1 MNNLNIIIDYIIN
14 LLSYIVIYNII
25 NMPPKGLV
33 KGSQEM
39 RDYMKSLRDK
49 RGNKKGKG
57 MMKDLY
63 EKGKDILIEEG
74 RNQLSNVVDKGADII
89 KRKIRGKGLLGNIGR
104 AVSGTLI
111 DALPGPNI
119 IKTGLKYGTN
129 KLIDQT
135 GMGLKIKNSNKKIK
149 NSNKKIVGGALYPS
163 GY

>member
-1 MNNLNIIIDYIIN
+1 
-14 LLSYIVIYNII
+14 
-25 NMPPKGLV
+25 MPKYP

-39 RDYMKSLRDK
+39 KDYMASIRAKK
-49 RGNKKGKG
+49 GNKKGKG
-57 MMKDLY
+57 IVSDLY
-63 EKGKDILIEEG
+63 QKGKDILIEEG
-74 RNQLSNVVDKGADII
+74 KNQLTNIVDKGADII
-89 KRKIRGKGLLGNIGR
+89 KRKIRGKGILGNIGR

-135 GMGLKIKNSNKKIK
+135 GMGLKIKNKNNKIS
-149 NSNKKIVGGALYPS
+149 NSNKKIIGTGLYPS